1 MTTSID
7 RGNCLAPRIAMAK
20 PKSRTGGSAGALP
33 PGDAL
38 GGERVEPPLE
48 SPGTP
53 QTGSQ
58 SLLAAAAVSKEAVEI
73 NNMTVVEIKPKKS
86 F

>member
-1 MTTSID
+1 MGPAGNTSFRHIENSRYLTTLID

-38 GGERVEPPLE
+38 GGERVELPLE
-48 SPGTP
+48 SPRTP
-53 QTGSQ
+53 
-58 SLLAAAAVSKEAVEI
+58 
-73 NNMTVVEIKPKKS
+73 
-86 F
+86 